1 LWRYLETDDFLGLV
15 DGTSSIMAA
24 TTQMYEIGRKLVLE
38 RSLGAQVTETYLKHS
53 TATYGLRFF
62 GSLLGFFAGMAQGVL
77 STRKSIDSYKQG
89 QTNVAFFYGASA
101 VAFVGTSFIAA
112 GQGATALGEG
122 ILAKTIKD
130 GLLRTVG
137 SRLALIGRFTPPM
150 AGLALLAL
158 AVAFEG
164 AAIALTPS
172 RAEDWIAKSKFG
184 KKSSFASWDEES
196 AALQALFEPPKN

>member
-1 LWRYLETDDFLGLV
+1 
-15 DGTSSIMAA
+15 MAA

-62 GSLLGFFAGMAQGVL
+62 GSLLGVFAGVAQGVL
-77 STRKSIDSYKQG
+77 SWRKSVDAGKQG
-89 QTNVAFFYGASA
+89 YDDARRLYIFSGSAFFGTAA
-101 VAFVGTSFIAA
+101 VAF
-112 GQGATALGEG
+112 GQGIGTVGEG

-137 SRLALIGRFTPPM
+137 ARLALIGRFTPPM

-184 KKSSFASWDEES
+184 KKASFANWEEES
-196 AALQALFEPPKN
+196 VALQALFEPPKN